1 MKQLTAA
8 HQVNIRCVCVIATL
22 LSERFGN
29 RSSQDLNQPSVIDV
43 LGHPRRPQLGDRVW
57 AANLLKTVKGQMYM
71 NGLNFAVLDVETANR
86 SRASI
91 CQLGVTIVRNGRIE
105 HTYETYVVPPT
116 GLGTFDP
123 RNVSIHG
130 IEPEDVAD
138 APTWDFVDTV
148 TRKLLQGLPVI
159 AHNADFDRS
168 AYYEACTAV
177 GLEHPSFNWLCSL
190 QLVREE
196 LGYGNASLSHAAK
209 VYGIPLDNAH
219 TAGADS
225 RATAAVTLAI
235 AKQRRASTV
244 EEVWRG
250 VPQLRAFTPVRESAT
265 MRPRISSSRY
275 QRVAD
280 LPEANS
286 DAPQDG
292 SLYGETVVISGV
304 FDDVPRDTVI
314 DRIAEVGAHPRLNF
328 TKKTTVLIRAEHTGN
343 PVEGLELGTG
353 KERAA
358 AKALAEGRSIRVLN
372 GEDALRE
379 LGLKSKP
386 RKTQSTKPTLPPRPT
401 PQNYATA
408 RRGNLQSSSGVSP
421 MASSDLRWWN
431 DPARNLD
438 DFPKKWWVTFAF
450 DGRKFETSAEMVQK
464 TYPKA
469 VAILLQVTLWLIVLL
484 GLIGFPFGLLISVP
498 AGAFAIFALV
508 MNRRVK
514 TVRQLWN
521 QAPRRISVIAIKPQP
536 NKLRK

>member
-1 MKQLTAA
+1 MKQLTPE
-8 HQVNIRCVCVIATL
+8 HQVNIRCVSGIETL
-22 LSERFGN
+22 LSEHFGN
-29 RSSQDLNQPSVIDV
+29 RSSQDLNQPRVDV
-43 LGHPRRPQLGDRVW
+43 AIGLQPGSQLVGKTW
-57 AANLLKTVKGQMYM
+57 AANLLKTVKGQMHM

-91 CQLGVTIVRNGRIE
+91 CQLGVTIVRNGQIE
-105 HTYETYVVPPT
+105 QTYETYVVPPT

-130 IEPEDVAD
+130 IEPEHVAD

-148 TRKLLQGLPVI
+148 TRRLLQGLPVI

-177 GLEHPSFNWLCSL
+177 GLDHPSFNWLCSL
-190 QLVREE
+190 QLVRQE
-196 LGYGNASLSHAAK
+196 LGYGNASLGHAAK

-225 RATAAVTLAI
+225 RATAAVILAI
-235 AKQRRASTV
+235 AKQRRASTL
-244 EEVWRG
+244 EKVWQG
-250 VPQLRAFTPVRESAT
+250 VPQLRAFTPVRESET
-265 MRPRISSSRY
+265 VRPRFTSSKY

-286 DAPQDG
+286 GAPQDG
-292 SLYGETVVISGV
+292 PFYGETVVISGV

-314 DRIAEVGAHPRLNF
+314 DRIAEVGAYPRLNF

-353 KERAA
+353 KEKAA

-386 RKTQSTKPTLPPRPT
+386 RKTQSTKPTLPHRPA
-401 PQNYATA
+401 PQNRATA
-408 RRGNLQSSSGVSP
+408 RQGNLQSSSGPSP
-421 MASSDLRWWN
+421 LVNSDLRWWN

-450 DGRKFETSAEMVQK
+450 DGKKFETSAKMVQR

-469 VAILLQVTLWLIVLL
+469 VAILLQVTLWSIVLL

-521 QAPRRISVIAIKPQP
+521 QTPRRISVIAIKPQP